1 MRVIAGSARR
11 LLLKT
16 IEGMDTR
23 PTTDRIKETLFN
35 MLNTQI
41 AGCTFL
47 DLFSGSGAIG
57 IEALSRGAKQAFFV
71 ESNPEAVSCIR
82 ENLSRTHLE
91 EGALVLNCDVI
102 AGLKKLEGRNPR
114 FDIIFMD
121 IEFGDTIGFQV
132 ARRLS
137 MQDSQLAVVYMTNYE
152 HYITE
157 AFVCRPLGFIRKSHA
172 EDDLQIAGQEIRRF
186 IGQKYSR
193 FVFGGGAAVV
203 EVPLYKVYAVEI
215 YGHDM
220 VILLENENIRV
231 RDKLMRVEDELEA
244 HDFVKISRGRM
255 VHLKYVTA
263 IEGKTVQLHENYE
276 FAVSADKISMLK
288 SRWLAYKMLH

>member
-1 MRVIAGSARR
+1 
-11 LLLKT
+11 
-16 IEGMDTR
+16 
-23 PTTDRIKETLFN
+23 
-35 MLNTQI
+35 
-41 AGCTFL
+41 
-47 DLFSGSGAIG
+47 
-57 IEALSRGAKQAFFV
+57 
-71 ESNPEAVSCIR
+71 
-82 ENLSRTHLE
+82 
-91 EGALVLNCDVI
+91 
-102 AGLKKLEGRNPR
+102 
-114 FDIIFMD
+114 MD
-121 IEFGDTIGFQV
+121 IEFGDVIGFQV

-193 FVFGGGAAVV
+193 FVFGGGMAVV

-220 VILLENENIRV
+220 VILLDDENIRV

-263 IEGKTVQLHENYE
+263 IEGKTVRLHENYE